1 MGERWFPQIDLAL
14 CTGCGEC
21 VARCPTGALGMRDG
35 LAALIHP
42 EACTYTALCEGVCPT
57 GAIALPYAVCSLD
70 EWRSS
75 APDSQGGVVSDFVF
89 YPNLS
94 DQLPEIPPNSILSRT
109 LHADDNVKAVLFG
122 FDAGQEL
129 SEHTASQPASILI
142 LQGEAD
148 LTLGEEQRSAGSG
161 TWVHMPPHLP
171 HSVHARTPLVM
182 LLLLVRAGRK
192 QVSGAG

>member
-1 MGERWFPQIDLAL
+1 MDDRWFPQIDAAL

-21 VARCPTGALGMRDG
+21 VVRCPTGALGMSNG
-35 LAALIHP
+35 LAALLHP
-42 EACTYTALCEGVCPT
+42 DACTYTALCEGVCPS

-75 APDSQGGVVSDFVF
+75 APGPQGGRVNNFVF
-89 YPNLS
+89 YPNLN
-94 DQLPEIPPNSILSRT
+94 DLLPEIPPNSILSRT
-109 LHADDNVKAVLFG
+109 LHADDDVKAVLFG

-129 SEHTASQPASILI
+129 SEHTASQPASILV
-142 LQGEAD
+142 LRGEAD
-148 LTLGEEQRSAGSG
+148 LTLGGEQRSAGPG
-161 TWVHMPPHLP
+161 TWVHMPPNLP

-192 QVSGAG
+192 QISGAG

>member
-1 MGERWFPQIDLAL
+1 MGEHWFPQIDLTL

-21 VARCPTGALGMRDG
+21 VTHCPTGALGMRDG
-35 LAALIHP
+35 LAALIRP

-70 EWRSS
+70 EWQQFAPS
-75 APDSQGGVVSDFVF
+75 AEGDPLNEFVYF
-89 YPNLS
+89 SNLTGL
-94 DQLPEIPPNSILSRT
+94 LPEIPPNSILSRT
-109 LHADDNVKAVLFG
+109 LHADDHVKAVLFG

-148 LTLGEEQRSAGSG
+148 LTLGGEQRAAGPG
-161 TWVHMPPHLP
+161 TWVHMPPNLP
-171 HSVHARTPLVM
+171 HSVHACTPLVM
-182 LLLLVRAGRK
+182 LLLLIRSAGK
-192 QVSGAG
+192 ESPNTE